1 MIYKKPE
8 ILNSTKAIN
17 TIQGQE
23 KDSLPI
29 ESNNMLSTVGAYEAD
44 E

>member
-8 ILNSTKAIN
+8 ILTHTKALKK
-17 TIQGQE
+17 IQGQE
-23 KDSLPI
+23 KDALPI